1 MTLIGGQIQLTEPSI
16 FIIGLKMKERTKI
29 LAEQAGFMMWQDED
43 WNPGDV
49 IDWASR
55 YDDELQTFSDL
66 LIKEAIAVVQ
76 KRYMGDQNREDMEVR
91 RCVEDLRK
99 HFGVEE

>member
-1 MTLIGGQIQLTEPSI
+1 LIGGQIAPTEPSI

-99 HFGVEE
+99 HFGVE

>member
-1 MTLIGGQIQLTEPSI
+1 MSLIGGQIALTEPST
-16 FIIGLKMKERTKI
+16 FTTGLKMNERI
-29 LAEQAGFMMWQDED
+29 RDLALDAIVENIAAEGWVFSDQ
-43 WNPGDV
+43 
-49 IDWASR
+49 
-55 YDDELQTFSDL
+55 ELQQFADA
-66 LIKEAIAVVQ
+66 IVREAIAVVQ

>member
-1 MTLIGGQIQLTEPSI
+1 MN
-16 FIIGLKMKERTKI
+16 ERI
-29 LAEQAGFMMWQDED
+29 RDLALNAIVENIAAEGWVFTDQELRRF
-43 WNPGDV
+43 GD
-49 IDWASR
+49 A
-55 YDDELQTFSDL
+55 

-99 HFGVEE
+99 HFGVE